1 MKYNEIQDIIFKGK
15 QNIQWPDVEN
25 YLRKYEGKTII
36 VKETGDGI
44 GMIHFSLFVFMNKGV
59 KNID

>member
-36 VKETGDGI
+36 VKETGDEI
-44 GMIHFSLFVFMNKGV
+44 KIKKCYRGMVQV
-59 KNID
+59 

>member
-36 VKETGDGI
+36 VKETGDEI
-44 GMIHFSLFVFMNKGV
+44 KIKKCYRGMV
-59 KNID
+59 